1 MKKRNFNKVLVIL
14 IGVIFTFTSIV
25 FLSSMYTISNSYAQE
40 KSTKIGAGKI
50 KAILLNQ
57 EGWIGELNH
66 GTYGLNLINYVFE
79 DRGKKI
85 IVEIY
90 TPDDKDGCKRKV
102 KITSYG
108 FRMTGCYI
116 GIAELFYD
124 PNDHRYPFKT
134 KGNNLE
140 YDLKLRAK

>member
-1 MKKRNFNKVLVIL
+1 MKKNLKKSLIVFAGITFIL
-14 IGVIFTFTSIV
+14 TSIV
-25 FLSSMYTISNSYAQE
+25 ILSSIYTVSNSYAQE
-40 KSTKIGAGKI
+40 KTAIGKDKI
-50 KAILLNQ
+50 KSILLNQ

-90 TPDDKDGCKRKV
+90 IPDDKDGCKRKV
-102 KITSYG
+102 KITSDG
-108 FRMTGCYI
+108 FRMPGCYI

-134 KGNNLE
+134 KAECVNENE
-140 YDLKLRAK
+140 TPFIKN